1 MVPFK
6 TFALVAGCLALMS
19 CGGGTATNEAGPL
32 ANNAAAVEG
41 APTNVA
47 EANVASGGSVA
58 YGEGD
63 TEFRVSWPAVA
74 AGIAPLNA
82 LLRAK
87 GDELRKETEA
97 GLRAEQAASKEGD
110 YPFRGY
116 SYVEDWA
123 VAADVPALL
132 ILQSDGYT
140 YTGGAHGMPIIDT
153 LYWDKAGAKTLDAK
167 DIFDEAT
174 LSQAVKD
181 RFCKALDDQRAEK
194 RGAPVGSGEPSGIA
208 DFDECVD
215 PIKQT
220 IVPIATSGGALD
232 TIQFIIMPYEAGPYA
247 EGIYEVAVPVDAA
260 VLGAVK
266 PAWKAAF
273 AAM

>member
-1 MVPFK
+1 MIPFK
-6 TFALVAGCLALMS
+6 RLTLIAGCLALVS
-19 CGGGTATNEAGPL
+19 CGGASTTNEAEPL
-32 ANNAAAVEG
+32 ANEATTAD
-41 APTNVA
+41 APANVA
-47 EANVASGGSVA
+47 EANIASGGVVA

-63 TEFRVSWPAVA
+63 TEFRFSWPAVA
-74 AGIAPLNA
+74 ASIAPLNA
-82 LLRAK
+82 VLRAK
-87 GDELRKETEA
+87 GEDLRKETEE

-153 LYWDKAGAKTLDAK
+153 LYWDRVGAKTLDTD
-167 DIFDEAT
+167 DIFDEAA
-174 LSQAVKD
+174 LGRAVKD
-181 RFCKALDDQRAEK
+181 RFCKALDDQRADK
-194 RGAPVGSGEPSGIA
+194 RGAPVGSGEPSGIT

-215 PIKQT
+215 PVKQT
-220 IVPIATSGGALD
+220 IVPVSTSGGALD
-232 TIQFIIMPYEAGPYA
+232 MIQFIIMPYEAGPYS
-247 EGIYEVAVPVDAA
+247 EGIYEIAIPVDAA

-266 PAWKAAF
+266 PGWKAAF
-273 AAM
+273 AAR